1 MEQPYSSIRED
12 LYLVF
17 QPIIQLISK
26 DRKEITE
33 FEVLLR
39 SKTTG
44 AYPGNLMDQFITSE
58 ELNKH
63 FLSWYLEEMEV
74 HCQRYPDYV
83 FNVNIHPQQFLHS
96 STWCFLKKLREYT
109 HQVNIEITEKHIC
122 SDDYQLIPHQ
132 CIGTFI
138 KELRLLGYKVGF
150 DDVGSGSNSFEM
162 VSKNIDHIDC
172 LKFSLH
178 SFRYVN
184 KETVDLFLRAWHHLA
199 NSHDVKIVVEGVE
212 DAAMSEKLF
221 ARGIHWQQGYY
232 WAKTASL

>member
-138 KELRLLGYKVGF
+138 IK
-150 DDVGSGSNSFEM
+150 
-162 VSKNIDHIDC
+162 
-172 LKFSLH
+172 
-178 SFRYVN
+178 
-184 KETVDLFLRAWHHLA
+184 
-199 NSHDVKIVVEGVE
+199 
-212 DAAMSEKLF
+212 
-221 ARGIHWQQGYY
+221 
-232 WAKTASL
+232 WALTM